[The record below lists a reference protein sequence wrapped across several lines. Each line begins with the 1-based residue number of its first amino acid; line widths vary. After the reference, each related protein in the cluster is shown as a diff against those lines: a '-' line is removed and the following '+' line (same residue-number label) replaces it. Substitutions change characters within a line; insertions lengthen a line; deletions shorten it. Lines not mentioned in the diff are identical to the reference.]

1 VPNGRAMAHTISLTR
16 QPSSNH
22 RKWPAEVCSAGAGEA
37 LDGPICQLW
46 DWMQR
51 KILQNL
57 AIVDLAFALAISVGE
72 AGVTELAGAVSPV

>member
-1 VPNGRAMAHTISLTR
+1 
-16 QPSSNH
+16 
-22 RKWPAEVCSAGAGEA
+22 
-37 LDGPICQLW
+37 
-46 DWMQR
+46 MQR